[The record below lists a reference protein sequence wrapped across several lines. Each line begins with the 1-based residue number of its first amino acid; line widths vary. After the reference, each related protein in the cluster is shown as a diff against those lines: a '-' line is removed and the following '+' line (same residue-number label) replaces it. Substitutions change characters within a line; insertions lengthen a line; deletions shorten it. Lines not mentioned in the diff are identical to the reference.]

1 MSSSTVFKQSYT
13 MEAAG
18 SGPRE
23 KQTLS
28 FSHRQPISSHSPPS
42 RRRKSSFT
50 TSSSPY
56 ARRRSFLSK
65 SMLENDNFQIYELSS
80 SAPSACFVSEEN
92 GSRARIPS
100 FSINLTQSQGFIWNQ
115 DLFASSYQQ
124 VRAGLNPD
132 EFQEG
137 SKSVEVVDIILDD
150 DTDTENRAGSQKD
163 PGHETKG
170 GQESHE
176 AACDDEGIFPVDY

>member
-1 MSSSTVFKQSYT
+1 MSSPTMFKQSYT
-13 MEAAG
+13 REASG
-18 SGPRE
+18 SSSHE
-23 KQTLS
+23 KQSLS
-28 FSHRQPISSHSPPS
+28 FGHKQ
-42 RRRKSSFT
+42 
-50 TSSSPY
+50 
-56 ARRRSFLSK
+56 RSFLSK
-65 SMLENDNFQIYELSS
+65 SMLDNDNFQIYELSS

-150 DTDTENRAGSQKD
+150 DTDTENLAGSQKE
-163 PGHETKG
+163 PGREKKG
-170 GQESHE
+170 HQESHG
-176 AACDDEGIFPVDY
+176 AGCDDESIFPVDY